1 MTTIEIDETDARD
14 VTGTWWV
21 PVAAGVLSL
30 LFGFLVLSFTYTTV
44 WAIAIFAGC
53 SFLLTGTGEVAV
65 GLASRGATRWLSLF
79 LGVVALAA
87 GIMAFAWPG
96 STVLVIAR
104 IVAWLLLIRGV
115 VGVAGA
121 FHSRTLGDPAWWMP
135 LAIGL
140 LEIVV
145 AIWAVRYPN
154 RSLVLLVLW
163 VGIAAVSRGLMFLV
177 LGFGLRSA
185 DKALT

>member
-1 MTTIEIDETDARD
+1 MSTIEIDELDVSD
-14 VTGTWWV
+14 VTGAWWV

-30 LFGFLVLSFTYTTV
+30 LFGFLVLSFSYTTV
-44 WAIAIFAGC
+44 WAIALFAGF
-53 SFLLTGTGEVAV
+53 SFLLTGCGELAV
-65 GLASRGATRWLSLF
+65 GLASRGAARWVSLF
-79 LGVVALAA
+79 LGVVGIAA
-87 GIMAFAWPG
+87 GVMAFAWPG

-121 FHSRTLGDPAWWMP
+121 FHARTEGDATWWIP
-135 LAIGL
+135 LALGL

-145 AIWAVRYPN
+145 AVWAVRYPN

-163 VGIAAVSRGLMFLV
+163 VGIAAISRGLTFL
-177 LGFGLRSA
+177 LIGFGLRGA